1 MVMKTNIFKKVIA
14 VLIVLVMLSPIVID
28 MCLNG
33 SLRKIK
39 YAKLENKIEETANNY
54 GFALVYVAPGS
65 LDETKDIKKN
75 IKDDLKEYK
84 NVATDKDLK
93 GYYMD
98 YDKLS
103 DDEKKDIF
111 GSNNAKKAYMFLV
124 NGELLDTIYDELD
137 DAKLKSYIRAYSANG
152 IDDDLVNYKVA
163 KDAKSYQKIVKDKKK
178 TTMAVFGRDTCF
190 YCNQFKVV
198 YNTVAGEYGLDIY
211 YFDSD
216 SYDKDEYTKVMNL
229 GLKIPASCSDT
240 QKEVNLQP
248 GFGTPLTLFTKNG
261 KVVDCISGYATKSSL
276 ITKLKTVGIL
286 EN

>member
-84 NVATDKDLK
+84 NVATEKDLK

-111 GSNNAKKAYMFLV
+111 GSNKAKKAYMFLV